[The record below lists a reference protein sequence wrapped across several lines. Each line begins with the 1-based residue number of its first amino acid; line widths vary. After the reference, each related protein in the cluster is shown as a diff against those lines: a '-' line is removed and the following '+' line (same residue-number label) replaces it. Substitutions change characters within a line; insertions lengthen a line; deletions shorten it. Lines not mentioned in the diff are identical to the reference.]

1 MRRAIDH
8 FKVFVLLS
16 LARGGVIPAL
26 AAKEEV
32 SLLDNGSE
40 IAPFSLPTA
49 RRVLKEALDKCCL
62 AGMVSTLIPNQ
73 PPLPNQGGTWDAD
86 VMVHAD
92 ILKSNNLIFYSAIL
106 SSRKTGFESPASPHS
121 QIRVFILWVLDHGFR
136 A

>member
-1 MRRAIDH
+1 MSPEDEAGDRP
-8 FKVFVLLS
+8 FYSFVLLS

-62 AGMVSTLIPNQ
+62 AGMVSTFIPNQ

-92 ILKSNNLIFYSAIL
+92 I
-106 SSRKTGFESPASPHS
+106 
-121 QIRVFILWVLDHGFR
+121 
-136 A
+136 